1 VELGFLYFSNL
12 VPAHDHNIYSD
23 RAVTNTFDSFC
34 IVPVKF
40 ALQVVLLNGYDGSL
54 DDGPK
59 IGVAVMAF
67 TMAMAFRADA
77 VGAAGG
83 GSLPRV
89 AAAGWTLTRCST
101 ICPTTDNSFIYIY
114 IGSL

>member
-1 VELGFLYFSNL
+1 
-12 VPAHDHNIYSD
+12 
-23 RAVTNTFDSFC
+23 
-34 IVPVKF
+34 VPVKF

-67 TMAMAFRADA
+67 TMAMVFRAGA
-77 VGAAGG
+77 VGATGG
-83 GSLPRV
+83 GPLPRV
-89 AAAGWTLTRCST
+89 EAAGWTLTRCST
-101 ICPTTDNSFIYIY
+101 ICPATDNSFIYIY